1 MQQSCPGAVAAFYM
15 AYLQEDASLP
25 AAGEQ
30 EPSRPSAA
38 ALPSTRA
45 STKPSAG
52 TTGCSPDHLPVQVL
66 PGDLLQHV
74 FRLSLWC
81 TLMARHVHK
90 RLCCGAYISVRL
102 GAVHLSAGTWQYNH
116 DHVRFRQVAADS
128 MTSAG

>member
-38 ALPSTRA
+38 TLPSTRA

-52 TTGCSPDHLPVQVL
+52 TLDVPQITFLYRCCLAMCCNMCSD
-66 PGDLLQHV
+66 
-74 FRLSLWC
+74 
-81 TLMARHVHK
+81 AA
-90 RLCCGAYISVRL
+90 CGVR
-102 GAVHLSAGTWQYNH
+102 
-116 DHVRFRQVAADS
+116 
-128 MTSAG
+128 